1 MLSGDTMALR
11 AGSNVVVGCAL
22 ALAGCTYDVSGGAVE
37 LSWKLRPQS
46 SDLTD
51 KFVDCDSGK
60 DGTGPVTEIRLHW
73 EEDGGVTGD
82 NSWRCDDSHG
92 VTGFDLPQG
101 TALLSITPICA
112 DGMPAMPDTFIAPP
126 PVERQVFLGDTVS
139 LGAVE
144 LVVSVTYCD
153 KQPCICH

>member
-22 ALAGCTYDVSGGAVE
+22 LLAACDDVTGGAVE
-37 LSWKLRPQS
+37 LSWKLRPAS
-46 SDLTD
+46 SSLTD
-51 KFVDCDSGK
+51 KFVDCDSGQP
-60 DGTGPVTEIRLHW
+60 GTGPVTEIRLHW

-82 NSWRCDDSHG
+82 NSWRCDNNHG

-101 TALLSITPICA
+101 TALLSITPICG
-112 DGMPAMPDTFIAPP
+112 DGQPAAAATYVAPA
-126 PVERQVFLGDTVS
+126 PVERQVNVGDTVS

-144 LVVSVTYCD
+144 LVVSVSYCD
-153 KQPCICH
+153 AQPCICQ